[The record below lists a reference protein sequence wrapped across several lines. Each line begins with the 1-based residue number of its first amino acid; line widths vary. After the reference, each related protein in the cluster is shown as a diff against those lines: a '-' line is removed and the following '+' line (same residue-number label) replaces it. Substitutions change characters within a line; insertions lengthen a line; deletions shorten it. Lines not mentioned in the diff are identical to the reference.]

1 MVPVSKGKLEF
12 LSIYVS
18 LYFPSICKLDI
29 GPLCIYHTHSFLRG
43 GTLENVLLPD
53 QSLVY
58 PDITKPGLVASSNP
72 RWRAM

>member
-12 LSIYVS
+12 LSV
-18 LYFPSICKLDI
+18 LKGPSICKLDI